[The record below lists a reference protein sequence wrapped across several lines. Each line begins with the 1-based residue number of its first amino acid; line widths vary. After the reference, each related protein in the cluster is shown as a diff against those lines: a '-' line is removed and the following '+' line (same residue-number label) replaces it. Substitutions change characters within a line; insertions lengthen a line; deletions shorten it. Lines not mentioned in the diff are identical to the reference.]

1 MKIVDVKENAVP
13 FNNLPQGSIC
23 KILWPDSVNGSKPT
37 YAIKIQEI
45 EADCGCSLY
54 NVIDLTDGE
63 PFDCDRNTMV
73 VPLDAELRIL

>member
-23 KILWPDSVNGSKPT
+23 KILWSDGSKPT

-45 EADCGCSLY
+45 EVDCGCSIY

-63 PFDCDRNTMV
+63 PFECDRNTMV

>member
-1 MKIVDVKENAVP
+1 MKIIDAKENSVP
-13 FNNLPQGSIC
+13 FSTLKDGSIC
-23 KILWPDSVNGSKPT
+23 KILRPDGSKPT

-45 EADCGCSLY
+45 DADCGCSIY

-63 PFDCDRNTMV
+63 PFECDRNTMV

>member
-13 FNNLPQGSIC
+13 FHTLPQGSIC
-23 KILWPDSVNGSKPT
+23 KILWSDGSKPT

-45 EADCGCSLY
+45 EADCGCSIY

-63 PFDCDRNTMV
+63 PFECGSQQ
-73 VPLDAELRIL
+73 PAILLDAELRIL